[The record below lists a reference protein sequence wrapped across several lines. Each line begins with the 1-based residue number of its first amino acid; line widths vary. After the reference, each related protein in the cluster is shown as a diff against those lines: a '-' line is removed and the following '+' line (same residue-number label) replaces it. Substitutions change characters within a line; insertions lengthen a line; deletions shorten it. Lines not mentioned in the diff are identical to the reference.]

1 LDIRDF
7 PYEGLT
13 RIIGFWCNLTS
24 EMPE

>member
-13 RIIGFWCNLTS
+13 RIIAFWCNLAS